1 MIVSMRRLLATI
13 TATALGGALLAS
25 PAGPARAAARNYW
38 PVPAAALSRTLGGI
52 PASPASLGPGDS
64 PANAPYA
71 AGRGVPLGGIGAG
84 SFMYN
89 QSGSFGPW
97 ELRNGLH
104 EERIVPQA
112 AFHVREQ
119 VGSGAA
125 TVRTLATKHPL
136 GTVLPGW
143 STLQPGDGRYAAL
156 YPFGWTTYT
165 PFATDVSMRF
175 WSPLVARDDRHS
187 SLPVAY
193 FDVRVAN
200 STASSAN
207 VSAMFTFPNAPL
219 SVRDS
224 KPNTRTGYY
233 SRADADPL
241 SGVTAVTLGAHDP
254 SNVIDAQDTEW
265 TVAARAQAGQAAS
278 YLTSWNAAG
287 DGSDVYRDFAAAGV
301 LTDSALDSSSS
312 AGAVALSA
320 TLAPGQATTLTFA
333 LAWDFPRVLFGSP
346 AGRHTVWMKR
356 YTSFYGGQETDS
368 NDYVAGS
375 YPGNRGFALA
385 NDALSEQAVA
395 LAAVQSWWQP
405 FAGNPKIPLVLRRAA
420 LNELYFTVFGSSFW
434 ESGLVENTFPSSQ
447 PQFGTPGGPRI
458 GSQVRGTHLFFN
470 LEATIYPNAE
480 SYDVRAYYNRVFSVL
495 WPSIERDVQQAWT
508 EMILQDQYGHAPHDA
523 GRPYVP
529 AVNTTDG
536 TSPYIVWPG
545 YNPRQEQWLDLPA
558 KYLQQVW
565 QYRADTGDREF
576 LRRAY
581 PAMLR
586 SYRYLADRIP
596 SGQHLPIDNGTDN
609 TYDSWGLHGNTSYV
623 GGLWIL
629 AQEVTSAATTEA
641 LAMGISG
648 ASQLLIDEIEAEL
661 PRSRAQYESALW
673 DPTRRW
679 YRISTA
685 DPEFGTGVMADALFA
700 EHAAEQLGL
709 PPVVNPSNLRPH
721 LNSSYAALVAP
732 WRDRA
737 GRLVGAANGVNAD
750 GSVITTGG
758 RQPTEVW
765 TGVSYV
771 YAATQYLAGV
781 RLGDAT
787 LRSQGLAVGSAVAQ
801 QVWSVWGNGYA
812 FATPEAWQIRDPR
825 SYRALQYARP
835 RSVWE
840 LVFAI
845 APPA

>member
-1 MIVSMRRLLATI
+1 MRKLLVTVA
-13 TATALGGALLAS
+13 AGALAGALLPS
-25 PAGPARAAARNYW
+25 PAGPAAAAGSSFW
-38 PVPAAALSRTLGGI
+38 PVPAAALSRSFGAI
-52 PASPASLGPGDS
+52 PSAPASLGPGDS

-104 EERIVPQA
+104 EERILPQA

-119 VGSGAA
+119 VGGGAA
-125 TVRTLATKHPL
+125 TVRTLATRHPL
-136 GTVLPGW
+136 GTVLPAW
-143 STLQPGDGRYAAL
+143 STLQPGEGRYAAL
-156 YPFGWTTYT
+156 YPFGWTSYT

-200 STASSAN
+200 ATASTAN
-207 VSAMFTFPNAPL
+207 VSVMFTFPNAPL
-219 SVRDS
+219 SVRDTR
-224 KPNTRTGYY
+224 PNTRTGYY
-233 SRADADPL
+233 SHADTDPAT
-241 SGVTAVTLGAHDP
+241 GVTGVTLGAHDP
-254 SNVIDAQDTEW
+254 ANVVDAQDTEW
-265 TVAARAQAGQAAS
+265 TVAARPQTAQAAS
-278 YLTSWNAAG
+278 YLTSWNGAG
-287 DGSDVYRDFAAAGV
+287 DGSDVYGNFGATGV
-301 LTDSALDSSSS
+301 LADAALDSSSS

-320 TLAPGQATTLTFA
+320 ALAPGQATTLTFA
-333 LAWDFPRVLFGSP
+333 LAWDFPKVLFGSP
-346 AGRHTVWMKR
+346 TGRHTIWMKR
-356 YTSFYGGQETDS
+356 YTSYYGGRETAS
-368 NDYVAGS
+368 NDYVPGS
-375 YPGNRGFALA
+375 YPGRQGFALA
-385 NDALSEQAVA
+385 DDALADEAAA

-405 FAGNPKIPLVLRRAA
+405 YAGNTRIPLPIRRAA
-420 LNELYFTVFGSSFW
+420 LNELYYTVFGSSFW
-434 ESGLVENTFPSSQ
+434 ESGLVENTFPSSV

-458 GSQVRGTHLFFN
+458 GSRVAGTHLFFN
-470 LEATIYPNAE
+470 LETTIYPNAE
-480 SYDVRAYYNRVFSVL
+480 SYDVRAYYNRVFGVL
-495 WPSIERDVQQAWT
+495 WPNIERDVQQAWT
-508 EMILQDQYGHAPHDA
+508 EMIGQDQYGHAPHDA
-523 GRPYVP
+523 GRPSVP
-529 AVNTTDG
+529 ATNTTDG

-565 QYRADTGDREF
+565 QYMADSGDREF

-581 PAMLR
+581 PSMLA
-586 SYRYLADRIP
+586 SYRFLADRIP
-596 SGQHLPIDNGTDN
+596 TGEHLPVDNGTDN
-609 TYDSWGLHGNTSYV
+609 TYDNWGLHGNTSYV

-629 AQEVTSAATTEA
+629 AQEITSAATTEA
-641 LAMGISG
+641 LAKGVPG
-648 ASQLLIDEIEAEL
+648 ASQSLVDEIEAEL

-673 DPTRRW
+673 DPAHRW
-679 YRISTA
+679 YRTSTGDA
-685 DPEFGTGVMADALFA
+685 EFGGGVMADALFA
-700 EHAAEQLGL
+700 EHVAAEVGL
-709 PPVVNPSNLRPH
+709 PHVVDPAHLRAH
-721 LNSSYAALVAP
+721 LVSSYAALVSP
-732 WRDRA
+732 WKDRA
-737 GRLVGAANGVNAD
+737 GRLVGAANGVNPD

-765 TGVSYV
+765 TGVSFM

-781 RLGDAT
+781 QLGDST
-787 LRSQGLAVGSAVAQ
+787 LRSQGLAVGSAVGR

-825 SYRALQYARP
+825 SYRALQYSRP

-845 APPA
+845 TPPA